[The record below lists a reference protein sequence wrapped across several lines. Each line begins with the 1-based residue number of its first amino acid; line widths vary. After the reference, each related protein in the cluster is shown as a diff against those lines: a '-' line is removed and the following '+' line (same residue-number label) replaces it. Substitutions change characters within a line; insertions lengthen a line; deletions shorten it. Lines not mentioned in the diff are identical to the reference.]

1 LIPVDSYYATLLNR
15 RTSNNI
21 RAYYRDECFNYGT
34 RFEFKQLFKTHFS
47 VERMAENLRRN
58 LSMDRNFD
66 VYDAFKA
73 CDINEDGIITKNEI
87 RKLLEDRGFFM
98 SELEVSTLMNK
109 LDKDKDGRI
118 SYYEFM
124 EEMKPK
130 IY

>member
-1 LIPVDSYYATLLNR
+1 
-15 RTSNNI
+15 
-21 RAYYRDECFNYGT
+21 
-34 RFEFKQLFKTHFS
+34 
-47 VERMAENLRRN
+47 
-58 LSMDRNFD
+58 MDRNFD
-66 VYDAFKA
+66 VYDAFRA

-109 LDKDKDGRI
+109 LDKDKDGRV